1 MRTIFPHGPN
11 VRFIPKEAKRVF
23 KGIMYDVYHW
33 PQKLY
38 DGSTATFEMLWRQDS
53 VKVIA
58 IKDGKIIVLDEEQ
71 PGIPRN
77 LALPGG
83 RHDVEHETELECAQ
97 REVKEE
103 TGLTFKNW
111 KLIDAKQLSIE
122 IDWCLYLFVA
132 SEPIEQYE
140 VHRDAGEKMSVHSM
154 TYEEVINIDASYRTL
169 AHAIELIRQA
179 GSIDGILALPEYK

>member
-1 MRTIFPHGPN
+1 MRTVFPHGPN
-11 VRFIPKEAKRVF
+11 VRLIPKEARRVF

-38 DGSTATFEMLWRQDS
+38 DGSTATFEMLWRQDT
-53 VKVIA
+53 VKVFA

-77 LALPGG
+77 FALPGG
-83 RHDVEHETELECAQ
+83 RHDVPDETELECAR

-111 KLIDAKQLSIE
+111 KLIDVKQLSIE
-122 IDWCLYLFVA
+122 IDWCMYLFVA
-132 SEPIEQYE
+132 WDAAGQEDAHQ
-140 VHRDAGEKMSVHSM
+140 DAGEKITARTM
-154 TYEEVINIDASYRTL
+154 TYDEVTNIDAGYRTF
-169 AHAIELIRQA
+169 AHAIHLLKKA
-179 GSIDGILALPEYK
+179 GSIEGLQALPEYK

>member
-1 MRTIFPHGPN
+1 MRTIFPHGPH
-11 VRFIPKEAKRVF
+11 VRLIPKEAKRVF

-83 RHDVEHETELECAQ
+83 RHDIESETELECAK

-111 KLIDAKQLSIE
+111 KLIDVKQLSIE
-122 IDWCLYLFVA
+122 IDWCLYIYVA
-132 SEPIEQYE
+132 SEPLEQQD
-140 VHRDAGEKMSVHSM
+140 VHLDAGEDITMHTL
-154 TYEEVINIDASYRTL
+154 TYDEVTRLDPSYRTF
-169 AHAIELIRQA
+169 AHAIELIKKA
-179 GSIDGILALPEYK
+179 GSIDGLLALPEYK